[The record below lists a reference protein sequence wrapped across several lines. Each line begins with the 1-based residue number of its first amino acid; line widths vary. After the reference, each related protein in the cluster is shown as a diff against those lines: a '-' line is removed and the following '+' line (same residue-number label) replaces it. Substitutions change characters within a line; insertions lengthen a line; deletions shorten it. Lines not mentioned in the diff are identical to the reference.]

1 MLRTSSLLVAS
12 YPLWC
17 WWMSSLFVLAHVGP
31 MCSSWWQVTKSI
43 DANRCQC
50 VNSAGCS
57 LNFDNARRQIIWNV
71 NFQACFAFSRIS
83 CASCPIRPFW
93 LQDMTVN
100 GKYTNVFFSGALD
113 LYGSIDGI
121 WHNYI
126 IACLDNTGFCA
137 GHLFSSFGETGKLTS
152 CLRHNVDRTGDG
164 CAGTATH
171 GLTCVLVVVDQCFM
185 YRHCMHTKYI
195 GSRAV
200 IWLRERYWRMAGQ
213 DMLIGTSTHLSKAC
227 WEFGDHWK
235 WNDWF

>member
-126 IACLDNTGFCA
+126 IACLDDTGFCA
-137 GHLFSSFGETGKLTS
+137 GHLSQCGPNRGRMCVYCNTWTDMCPGS
-152 CLRHNVDRTGDG
+152 CRSMFYV
-164 CAGTATH
+164 
-171 GLTCVLVVVDQCFM
+171 
-185 YRHCMHTKYI
+185 
-195 GSRAV
+195 
-200 IWLRERYWRMAGQ
+200 
-213 DMLIGTSTHLSKAC
+213 
-227 WEFGDHWK
+227 
-235 WNDWF
+235 